1 MPRLAFPP
9 SALRALALR
18 ACVLWALVHALTVV
32 ALAMM
37 QGADGVAAVA
47 SAPPRP
53 NPLLVTVVSTLLLMV
68 DVRRRCS
75 RPCCRSLAADGCAV
89 VVTGHEVPTLLG
101 ACDHVTWCTA
111 GTTYE
116 LGPPAAARAH
126 DSFRRDYLGPH
137 GG

>member
-37 QGADGVAAVA
+37 QGADGVAGVA

-53 NPLLVTVVSTLLLMV
+53 NPLWVTVVSTLLLMV
-68 DVRRRCS
+68 DVRRRCERALWGNLGVS
-75 RPCCRSLAADGCAV
+75 TTQLAAFAAMVCVAG
-89 VVTGHEVPTLLG
+89 ETLL
-101 ACDHVTWCTA
+101 
-111 GTTYE
+111 
-116 LGPPAAARAH
+116 AAV
-126 DSFRRDYLGPH
+126 LP
-137 GG
+137 